1 MKLRDLMNILEKLE
15 KSKNIL
21 NENADIIIPIGNN
34 EYLDIKDI
42 EIENMDTVLL
52 LPEEE
57 E

>member
-1 MKLRDLMNILEKLE
+1 MKLKDLMNILEKLE

-21 NENADIIIPIGNN
+21 DENADIIIPIGNN
-34 EYLDIKDI
+34 EYLDIHDI
-42 EIENMDTVLL
+42 EIENKNTVLL

>member
-1 MKLRDLMNILEKLE
+1 MKLKDLMNILEKLE

-21 NENADIIIPIGNN
+21 DENADIIIPVGNN
-34 EYLDIKDI
+34 EYLDIGDI
-42 EIENMDTVLL
+42 QIENKDTVLL

>member
-1 MKLRDLMNILEKLE
+1 MKLKDLMNILEKLE

-21 NENADIIIPIGNN
+21 DEHADIIIPVGNN
-34 EYLDIKDI
+34 EYLDIGDI
-42 EIENMDTVLL
+42 QIENKDTVLL